1 MKRRMNRYLDNTDKP
16 KSNVKSRSERNRH
29 LYGPSSSIEVSS
41 FDGGIDIFKSTD
53 EDDAKYISLDDL
65 KKIASSK
72 KPVFDIN
79 KYLEEAKEARKKDDE
94 EMLQDKKNE
103 EYYNVLS
110 NLNKKY
116 VSSKTEDLENLV
128 KEVKES
134 VKEETTIEETMLKA
148 LMETKDFTKFD
159 TATLEKVLDGTHEA
173 TLEKETGTKEL
184 ETKENTVTEKTM
196 EKKEP
201 ETAEQAKVY
210 VEGGKFVNSFYTR
223 SMDLSDKDFAT
234 YEDEHRPGKKLV
246 IFLVICII
254 LIIIAIGA
262 LLYFYKI

>member
-1 MKRRMNRYLDNTDKP
+1 MKRRMNRYLDNTEKP
-16 KSNVKSRSERNRH
+16 KSNVKSRRDRNRH

-159 TATLEKVLDGTHEA
+159 TKTLEKVLDGTSEV
-173 TLEKETGTKEL
+173 TIEKDSS
-184 ETKENTVTEKTM
+184 TKENTVTEKTI

-234 YEDEHRPGKKLV
+234 YEEEKTSGKKLV

-254 LIIIAIGA
+254 IIIIAIGA